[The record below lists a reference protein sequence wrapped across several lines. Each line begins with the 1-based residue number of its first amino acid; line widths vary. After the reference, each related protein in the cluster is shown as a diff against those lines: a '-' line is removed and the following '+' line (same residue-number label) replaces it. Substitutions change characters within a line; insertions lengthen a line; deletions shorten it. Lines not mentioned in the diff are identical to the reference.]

1 MKLSSKVFAFILLI
15 FAIIIPQQV
24 AADEKIDI
32 SFQYG
37 IDGKVQMGKGFPLE
51 ITLTNQGTDI
61 TGDLVIFANPNY
73 RTQGNIVVPVELP
86 QGEEKTVRV
95 SVPGHGDNFYHN
107 QQSNKDSFI
116 RFYKGGWEEG
126 DEVKLS
132 SDKTFR
138 PGYFPENRLVL
149 GALSDSP
156 DSLNY
161 LKLTKYNAESVEF
174 ISLEETDLPEDSTGF
189 EMFDVLLIND
199 YNLSTIS
206 LEKQKALKNWVRSGG
221 HLMFGSTPGLTQQL
235 GELGDLS
242 LLHINDQTSFDELN
256 IFSKN
261 ENENKPSFSNVE
273 IMTGDIDDKAKVY
286 YSDHSLPMVM
296 NKSFGIGEVT
306 QFAFNVGSQTLSSWD
321 SYPLFWRDV
330 LQKTVDTDIH
340 GQQRYMMEELS
351 FQLGNIVNAFP
362 SSFLPLTALIVLFI
376 VYLILLIPG
385 LYFLLKKLDKRE
397 SSWWIIPSVAIITSV
412 AIFLVGAKDRI
423 AGSQTSDVS
432 ILSIDDTGTASG
444 YGAVSVLTNSGGDYA
459 LNVSPG
465 GFNPFPLNNDSS
477 YNELNL
483 NNAMIEKGQEQTKLT
498 FNDVEY
504 WSIRSAAG
512 DIPSIDT
519 GKLSTELKIENQQLI
534 GTINSSLSVD
544 LEEAFL
550 LTGTKAYSLGEIKA
564 GSTVEV
570 SAELNKSDTL
580 ISAPRQN
587 IASSIFPGV
596 SNSVY
601 GQGGPD
607 SKESLDDWKKQELLN
622 MMMSYEIHQ
631 KNLNQPLLAGFSTD
645 SMIAIEMDKKQS
657 NSASLTL
664 ITQAVEINPSLEG
677 DFTLTDKNLQT
688 DISILEGANANIFHN
703 GMQQGENFV
712 AVEAGKYKLTY
723 QLPDQMEMDKV
734 SVNKLQVKL
743 SQGNAAFS
751 IFNTEKE
758 EFMPLEDSTITF
770 EENTN
775 EFLSADGSIVLSFE
789 KSDGMGNPEVRIP
802 AISLEGEYKK

>member
-1 MKLSSKVFAFILLI
+1 MKLLKIVFAFIILFIAL
-15 FAIIIPQQV
+15 IIPQHV
-24 AADEKIDI
+24 SAEEKVDI

-51 ITLTNQGTDI
+51 IMLTNKGSDLS
-61 TGDLVIFANPNY
+61 GDLVIFANPNY
-73 RTQGNIVVPVELP
+73 RTQGNVVVPVELP

-126 DEVKLS
+126 EEVKLS
-132 SDKTFR
+132 TDKTFR
-138 PGYFPENRLVL
+138 PGYFPENRLVM
-149 GALSDSP
+149 GVLSDSP

-189 EMFDVLLIND
+189 EIFDVLLIND
-199 YNLSTIS
+199 FNISTIS
-206 LEKQKALKNWVRSGG
+206 KEKQDALKSWVRSGG
-221 HLMFGSTPGLTQQL
+221 HLMLGSSPGLTQQL
-235 GELGDLS
+235 GELKDLTV
-242 LLHINDQTSFDELN
+242 LHISGETSFDNLN
-256 IFSKN
+256 FFS
-261 ENENKPSFSNVE
+261 ENLNDDKPSFSQVE
-273 IMTGDIDDKAKVY
+273 IMTGDIAEKAKVY

-321 SYPLFWRDV
+321 SYPLFWEDV

-340 GQQRYMMEELS
+340 GQQRYVMEELS
-351 FQLGNIVNAFP
+351 SQLGNIVNAFP

-397 SSWWIIPSVAIITSV
+397 SSWWIIPAVAVIASA

-432 ILSIDDTGTASG
+432 ILSIDNTGTASG
-444 YGAVSVLTNSGGDYA
+444 YGAVSVLTNSGGDYT

-465 GFNPFPLNNDSS
+465 GFNPFPLSKDNS

-483 NNAMIEKGQEQTKLT
+483 NDAMVEKGQEQTKVT
-498 FNDVEY
+498 FNAVEY

-512 DIPSIDT
+512 DIPSIVT
-519 GKLSTELKIENQQLI
+519 GKLSTDLKVENQQLI
-534 GTINSSLSVD
+534 GTINSSLSID
-544 LEEAFL
+544 LQEAFL
-550 LTGTKAYSLGEIKA
+550 LTGAKAYPLGEIKA

-570 SAELNKSDTL
+570 SEELNKSGTL

-587 IASSIFPGV
+587 IASSVFPGI
-596 SNSVY
+596 SNPVY

-607 SKESLDDWKKQELLN
+607 SKDSLDEWKQQELLN
-622 MMMSYEIHQ
+622 LMMSHEIHQ

-645 SMIAIEMDKKQS
+645 SMISIEMDNRKSK
-657 NSASLTL
+657 SASQTL
-664 ITQAVEINPSLEG
+664 ITQAVEITSLLEG
-677 DFTLTDKNLQT
+677 DFTLSDKDLQK
-688 DISILEGANANIFHN
+688 DVSILEGANANIFHN
-703 GMQQGENFV
+703 GMQGGENFV
-712 AVEAGKYKLTY
+712 AVEAGKYQMTY
-723 QLPDQMEMDKV
+723 QLPDQMEIDKI
-734 SVNKLQVKL
+734 SLNKLQIKF
-743 SQGNAAFS
+743 SQGDAAFS
-751 IFNTEKE
+751 ILNAENGE
-758 EFMPLEDSTITF
+758 YMALEDSSITF
-770 EENTN
+770 EENAH
-775 EFLSADGSIVLSFE
+775 EFLSGDGSIVLSFE
-789 KSDGMGNPEVRIP
+789 KTGMENPEVRIP
-802 AISLEGEYKK
+802 AISLEGEYTK